1 MNEAFNLS
9 GPSFLMFKMRIMVV
23 KYDTYTG
30 NDLCQNVRIGF
41 THPRGPSCSEEHGL
55 RMCSCWQKGA
65 NKVIAGGSCCV
76 HCLIVFTWS
85 SLGSFKKETWSYRC
99 PYAPIFVF
107 LTLIFS
113 EMKVTQMKC
122 DWGRKRDGSENC
134 QLHSEALI
142 LIWLPCGWE
151 NIFRIQ
157 YAQLQNK
164 CINIG
169 IFPTDGCVPLGEK
182 NNGNIFA
189 IAKLNIK
196 HQWINLRNTKAYM
209 KNPLQLYSEA

>member
-1 MNEAFNLS
+1 MTHTQVTTLS
-9 GPSFLMFKMRIMVV
+9 KCKNRVYPSERPFLFRESMVSGCAAADKRGQIKSLQVGPVM
-23 KYDTYTG
+23 
-30 NDLCQNVRIGF
+30 
-41 THPRGPSCSEEHGL
+41 
-55 RMCSCWQKGA
+55 
-65 NKVIAGGSCCV
+65 

-85 SLGSFKKETWSYRC
+85 SLGSFKKGTWSYRC
-99 PYAPIFVF
+99 PYALIFVF

-122 DWGRKRDGSENC
+122 DWGRKMDGSETC

-157 YAQLQNK
+157 YARLQNK

-182 NNGNIFA
+182 NSGNIFA
-189 IAKLNIK
+189 IPKLNIK